1 MKNTVI
7 ILLFSYLLA
16 SLTACS
22 IAPPSA
28 NNNSED
34 SAEIINDSSADII
47 HANQL
52 LRQGKKLEAA
62 SAYYQASHKQ
72 ASPQRERLVLQA
84 AEIATYVKDKSLAR
98 HYLSKVNPA
107 GLSNDN
113 RARRAYVLALIA
125 ILDNN
130 YQAALNIL
138 PAQRG
143 NISAGLWNKIHRVR
157 QRASSQAT
165 GAGTNS
171 GTTNSAVLPQNVN
184 QVAVLL
190 PLSGKLGTLGNV
202 ILKGINS
209 SKQTQAPDV
218 QIKTYDVA
226 SADILTQYKRAV
238 DEGANVIIGPLDK
251 RKLSVLAKQRPQLV
265 RPVISLNHL
274 NAGQGAAPAA
284 LYQFGLAPE
293 DEARQVAGFA
303 VSRGQRRAAMLY
315 PDSQWG
321 RRLADAFKRMYAS
334 QGGQIIAE
342 SAYPNTSSSYKASVK
357 QVLESG
363 ANNFD
368 MIFLAASPTQARM
381 IRPMI
386 QHLHGENIPVYAT
399 SHIYSGQPDAGKNI
413 DLDGIVYTEIPYI
426 IEGSQLDAITP
437 SMGKYPR
444 LFAMGADALL
454 IAKNLNAM
462 VRGGKSLQGKT
473 GNIHI
478 GGNRFL
484 QRKLAWATF
493 VNGLTTSYGE

>member
-1 MKNTVI
+1 MKNTLI
-7 ILLFSYLLA
+7 ILLFTSVLVNLA
-16 SLTACS
+16 ACS
-22 IAPPSA
+22 VAPIGAGNTAVGSA
-28 NNNSED
+28 NTVNS
-34 SAEIINDSSADII
+34 SSADIRQ
-47 HANQL
+47 ANQL

-62 SAYYQASHKQ
+62 SAYYQASRNQ

-107 GLSNDN
+107 QLSSEN
-113 RARRAYVLALIA
+113 RARRSYVLALVA

-130 YQAALNIL
+130 YRAALNTL

-143 NISAGLWNKIHRVR
+143 SISTELWNKIQQVR
-157 QRASSQAT
+157 QQASSQAT
-165 GAGTNS
+165 RGANT
-171 GTTNSAVLPQNVN
+171 GTTGSVAIPQHIN

-190 PLSGKLGTLGNV
+190 PLSGKLGTLGNI
-202 ILKGINS
+202 ILKGIQS
-209 SKQTQAPDV
+209 STQIEAPDI
-218 QIKTYDVA
+218 QIRTYDVA

-251 RKLSVLAKQRPQLV
+251 RKLSILAKQGSQLA

-274 NAGQGAAPAA
+274 NPGQGSAPTA
-284 LYQFGLAPE
+284 LYQYGLAPE

-303 VSRGQRRAAMLY
+303 ASRGQRRATVLY

-321 RRLADAFKRMYAS
+321 RRLSDAFKQMYTA
-334 QGGQIIAE
+334 QGGQIVSE
-342 SAYPNTSSSYKASVK
+342 SSYPASTSASYKPAVK
-357 QVLESG
+357 QALAAGV
-363 ANNFD
+363 NNID
-368 MIFLAASPTQARM
+368 MVFLAAAPTQARI

-413 DLDGIVYTEIPYI
+413 DLDGIIYTEIPYI
-426 IEGSQLDAITP
+426 IEGSQLNAITP
-437 SMGKYPR
+437 STGKYPR

-454 IAKNLNAM
+454 IAKDLNAM
-462 VRGGKSLQGKT
+462 ARGKTLQGKT
-473 GNIHI
+473 GSIRV

-484 QRKLAWATF
+484 QRKLALATF
-493 VNGLTTSYGE
+493 VNGLTTYYGE

>member
-1 MKNTVI
+1 MKNILIT
-7 ILLFSYLLA
+7 LLFSSLLIN
-16 SLTACS
+16 LTACS
-22 IAPPSA
+22 VTPPNS
-28 NNNSED
+28 NNNSSEN
-34 SAEIINDSSADII
+34 SADIINDSSTEIR

-62 SAYYQASHKQ
+62 SAYYQASRKQ
-72 ASPQRERLVLQA
+72 PSPQRERLVLQA
-84 AEIATYVKDKSLAR
+84 AEIATYVKDKSLAK
-98 HYLSKVNPA
+98 HYLSKVNA
-107 GLSNDN
+107 SRLSNEN
-113 RARRAYVLALIA
+113 RARRAYVLSLIA

-130 YQAALNIL
+130 YQAALAIL

-143 NISAGLWNKIHRVR
+143 TISTGLWNKIHRIR
-157 QRASSQAT
+157 QQASSQT
-165 GAGTNS
+165 GGASTS
-171 GTTNSAVLPQNVN
+171 GSVALPKNVN

-190 PLSGKLGTLGNV
+190 PLSGKLGTLGNI
-202 ILKGINS
+202 ILKGIHS
-209 SKQTQAPDV
+209 SKQIQAPNI

-226 SADILTQYKRAV
+226 NADILTQYKRAV

-251 RKLSVLAKQRPQLV
+251 RKLSTLVRQRPQLA

-274 NAGQGAAPAA
+274 NAGQGTAPAT

-303 VSRGQRRAAMLY
+303 ASRNQRRAAILY

-321 RRLADAFKRMYAS
+321 RRLSDAFKRMYAS
-334 QGGQIIAE
+334 QGGQVIAE
-342 SAYPNTSSSYKASVK
+342 SAYPNTSSSYRASVT
-357 QVLESG
+357 QVLSAG
-363 ANNFD
+363 GNNID
-368 MIFLAASPTQARM
+368 MIFLAASPSQARM

-399 SHIYSGQPDAGKNI
+399 SHIYSGKPDAGKNV
-413 DLDGIVYTEIPYI
+413 DLDGIIYTEIPYI
-426 IEGSQLDAITP
+426 IEGSQLAAITP

-444 LFAMGADALL
+444 LFALGADALL

-462 VRGGKSLQGKT
+462 ATQGMPLQGKT
-473 GNIHI
+473 GNIRI